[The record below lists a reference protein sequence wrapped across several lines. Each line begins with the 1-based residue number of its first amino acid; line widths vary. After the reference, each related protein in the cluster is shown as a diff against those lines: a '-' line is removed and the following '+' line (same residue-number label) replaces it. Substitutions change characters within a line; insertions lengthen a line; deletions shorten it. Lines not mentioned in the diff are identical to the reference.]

1 MEAKKLRII
10 IDELSKFCGMVQE
23 EEVQKLADEVKT
35 ANKIFL
41 AGAGRSGLAAR
52 GFTNRLL
59 HMGFDVHF
67 VGEISCPPIKEEDLI
82 ILGSESKRCGSKDR
96 NCNNVPRAYDRT
108 DGRRD
113 RNSSRINT

>member
-67 VGEISCPPIKEEDLI
+67 VGEISCPPIKEEDLSF
-82 ILGSESKRCGSKDR
+82 LVQDR
-96 NCNNVPRAYDRT
+96 EQPRV
-108 DGRRD
+108 
-113 RNSSRINT
+113 